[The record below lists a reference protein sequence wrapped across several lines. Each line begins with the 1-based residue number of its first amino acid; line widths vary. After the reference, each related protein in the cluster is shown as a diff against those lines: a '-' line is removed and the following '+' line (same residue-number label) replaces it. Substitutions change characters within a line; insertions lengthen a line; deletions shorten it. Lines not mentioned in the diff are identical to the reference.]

1 MCWQSSLLLLACTCQ
16 PQGYC
21 IPWSS
26 LLPPSPSA
34 ARVASS
40 PGCSKL
46 LSVPLAW
53 LHKLTWFL
61 ESCWSGP
68 LCPPLTHTSPI
79 HYWPGDLNEFCLP
92 ELFLKT
98 LDLLKLFIFPRNDSL
113 QAPGNK
119 WCLGTI
125 SLFLFQATGIPQ
137 ISTSVP
143 KPWRVSITSRQLWV
157 SWPRKRIGFIMNPG
171 RPVSLQLVY
180 PNGVQHTVCSSGW
193 NFLVE
198 TALYQ
203 QMPLPQNGLMCMK
216 SNQCWLI
223 FSLEKGGENPLKMSR
238 CLLLSFLQE
247 L

>member
-1 MCWQSSLLLLACTCQ
+1 MCWQSSLLLLAPGLLHPLVLPAPTQPLCSTCGLQ
-16 PQGYC
+16 PQ
-21 IPWSS
+21 
-26 LLPPSPSA
+26 LLRA
-34 ARVASS
+34 
-40 PGCSKL
+40 

-79 HYWPGDLNEFCLP
+79 HYWPGDLNESCLA

-143 KPWRVSITSRQLWV
+143 KPQCVSITSRQLRV
-157 SWPRKRIGFIMNPG
+157 SWPRKRMGFIMNPG
-171 RPVSLQLVY
+171 RPVSLQFVC

-198 TALYQ
+198 TVSKCHFHKT
-203 QMPLPQNGLMCMK
+203 GLCVW
-216 SNQCWLI
+216 NQI
-223 FSLEKGGENPLKMSR
+223 NAD
-238 CLLLSFLQE
+238 
-247 L
+247 